1 MDVTMRRH
9 LMGIG
14 ALGLIVGGAL
24 LAWYSDSETG
34 RHMAGM
40 ALVRV
45 GVLLSLL
52 WLALPQVLVLAARV
66 STPMSIALLAGLVI
80 FAIYPRAFPVV
91 AVLIGGVAVLE
102 FFRWLK
108 SPFEK

>member
-14 ALGLIVGGAL
+14 ALGLLVGGVL
-24 LAWYSDSETG
+24 LAWSSDSETG
-34 RHMAGM
+34 CMAGM

-66 STPMSIALLAGLVI
+66 STPMGIALLAGLVI
-80 FAIYPRAFPVV
+80 FAIHPRAFPVV
-91 AVLIGGVAVLE
+91 AVLIGIVVVLE
-102 FFRWLK
+102 CFRWLK
-108 SPFEK
+108 RPFQK